1 MILLS
6 FCISVTRFL
15 FTFYNAYIIYLQFF
29 RFCIIFNI
37 ESMSHNENDSTI
49 SVGMEDDNVLLKE
62 DINFTSQHKSS
73 TIGTSKTDEVDI
85 DHGTIA
91 PNPASPIINSNAKIK
106 VGQTYLQTALL
117 EVSSGLFSLSS
128 IFASALE
135 KVNSLKDIVDNSLLC
150 DIDVPSNFASS
161 SSDVSA
167 TNVTTPATF
176 SQSTTVPTTSSSS
189 VYTSVSKATSVS
201 TSISLPSQP
210 VYYKSASA
218 GVSQVSPSAP
228 LRSSS
233 WGASSSSN
241 ATVVSTQSALPSVV
255 NLASSTASNTSAPS
269 HSNSGTAG
277 TISPASTIVVQ
288 TTASRITPII
298 SSALVSKPP
307 TPTRTVPNV
316 TITST
321 LVSRSST
328 NTTLPRSTQ
337 PGLLSATAVVTS
349 TQSTMPSPSIP
360 FISTQAKG
368 NLYAYKG

>member
-1 MILLS
+1 MLTI
-6 FCISVTRFL
+6 
-15 FTFYNAYIIYLQFF
+15 IIYLQFF

-37 ESMSHNENDSTI
+37 ESMSLNENDLTM

-62 DINFTSQHKSS
+62 DIKFTSQHKSS
-73 TIGTSKTDEVDI
+73 TI
-85 DHGTIA
+85 GTIA

-106 VGQTYLQTALL
+106 VGQTDLKTALL
-117 EVSSGLFSLSS
+117 EVSADLSSLSA
-128 IFASALE
+128 IFTSALE
-135 KVNSLKDIVDNSLLC
+135 KLNSLKDRVENSLLC
-150 DIDVPSNFASS
+150 EVDVPSDLASS

-167 TNVTTPATF
+167 MNATAPATF
-176 SQSTTVPTTSSSS
+176 SQSTNVPTTSSSS
-189 VYTSVSKATSVS
+189 VYTSASSVSKATSVS
-201 TSISLPSQP
+201 TSSTLPSQP

-241 ATVVSTQSALPSVV
+241 ATVVSTQSALPSVI
-255 NLASSTASNTSAPS
+255 NLAYSTASNTSAPS

-288 TTASRITPII
+288 TTTSRSAPIFSSAVVSKPITPI
-298 SSALVSKPP
+298 
-307 TPTRTVPNV
+307 RTVPNV
-316 TITST
+316 TTTTT

-337 PGLLSATAVVTS
+337 PILLPTTAVVTS
-349 TQSTMPSPSIP
+349 TQSTIPSPSHPI
-360 FISTQAKG
+360 ISIKAKG
-368 NLYAYKG
+368 NLQAIYKG